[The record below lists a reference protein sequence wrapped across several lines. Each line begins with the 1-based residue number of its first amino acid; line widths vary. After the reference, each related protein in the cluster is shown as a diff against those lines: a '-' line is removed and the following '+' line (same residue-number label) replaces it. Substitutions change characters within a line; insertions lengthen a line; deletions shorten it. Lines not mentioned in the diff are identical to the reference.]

1 MAAPS
6 QPGLR
11 ASPEAAAAV
20 RICCLR
26 RPRQAFLRFQLYP
39 YKDLGMETNCLSDL
53 TDVCGQLTDPRAANA
68 KHKLTNILILAILG
82 VLAGANTWGA
92 VAAHARDRRDLLAEL
107 LDLSAGIPSHDTF
120 SRLFRLLDPD
130 AFERLFSMI
139 ITSLHNAAT
148 TAASTGAEQRELLSA
163 AIDGKV
169 SRRSFRGVDKKNPI
183 HMVSAWSSES
193 GLVLGQLSTHAKSN
207 EITAIPK
214 LLDTVDV
221 RGVVVTIDAMGCQR
235 DIAKKIIDKGGDYIL
250 QIKGNQPTLEQ
261 ETADAFEELPITAK
275 STPRPVETGHGRMES
290 RTLEAMPAAAAGVD
304 PELWP
309 GAKTVI
315 RLRSVRSVG
324 SECSAEDRYYLTSL
338 GDGDP
343 DDLLR
348 RCRGHWGIE
357 NSVHWCLDMT
367 FREDESRVREGH
379 GAENVSRLRRLTLN
393 LLLPAKKALK
403 RSLEQTRLKC
413 AWDFDFLIRV
423 ATGRVQAA

>member
-1 MAAPS
+1 
-6 QPGLR
+6 
-11 ASPEAAAAV
+11 
-20 RICCLR
+20 
-26 RPRQAFLRFQLYP
+26 
-39 YKDLGMETNCLSDL
+39 
-53 TDVCGQLTDPRAANA
+53 
-68 KHKLTNILILAILG
+68 
-82 VLAGANTWGA
+82 
-92 VAAHARDRRDLLAEL
+92 
-107 LDLSAGIPSHDTF
+107 
-120 SRLFRLLDPD
+120 
-130 AFERLFSMI
+130 MI

-221 RGVVVTIDAMGCQR
+221 RGVVVTIDAMGRQR

-290 RTLEAMPAAAAGVD
+290 RTLEAMLAAAAEID
-304 PELWP
+304 PAFWP
-309 GAKTVI
+309 RAK
-315 RLRSVRSVG
+315 RSSACGRSAAWVRVQ
-324 SECSAEDRYYLTSL
+324 AEDLYHLTSL
-338 GDGDP
+338 GDGNF

-348 RCRGHWGIE
+348 RAGPLG
-357 NSVHWCLDMT
+357 D
-367 FREDESRVREGH
+367 REQRVT
-379 GAENVSRLRRLTLN
+379 GA
-393 LLLPAKKALK
+393 
-403 RSLEQTRLKC
+403 
-413 AWDFDFLIRV
+413 
-423 ATGRVQAA
+423 

>member
-1 MAAPS
+1 MS
-6 QPGLR
+6 
-11 ASPEAAAAV
+11 AV
-20 RICCLR
+20 
-26 RPRQAFLRFQLYP
+26 
-39 YKDLGMETNCLSDL
+39 SS
-53 TDVCGQLTDPRAANA
+53 TDPRAANA

-82 VLAGANTWGA
+82 VLAGTNTWGA
-92 VAAHARDRRDLLAEL
+92 VAVHARDRRDLLAEL

-148 TAASTGAEQRELLSA
+148 TAASTGPSNASCSPRPSTARSA
-163 AIDGKV
+163 AAASAG
-169 SRRSFRGVDKKNPI
+169 STRRTPST
-183 HMVSAWSSES
+183 WSVAKLPRD
-193 GLVLGQLSTHAKSN
+193 GLVLGQLSTHQKSN

-250 QIKGNQPTLEQ
+250 RIKGDQPTLEQ
-261 ETADAFEELPITAK
+261 ETVDAFEELPITAK

-304 PELWP
+304 PELWL

-324 SECSAEDRYYLTSL
+324 SECSAEDRYYITSL

-393 LLLPAKKALK
+393 LLLPAKRVLK
-403 RSLEQTRLKC
+403 RSLEQTRLK
-413 AWDFDFLIRV
+413 LRG
-423 ATGRVQAA
+423 TSTS

>member
-11 ASPEAAAAV
+11 ASLEAAAAV

-26 RPRQAFLRFQLYP
+26 RPRQAFLRFQLNS

-183 HMVSAWSSES
+183 HMFSAWSSES
-193 GLVLGQLSTHAKSN
+193 GLVLGQLSTHQKSN

-275 STPRPVETGHGRMES
+275 STPKPVETGHGRMES

-304 PELWP
+304 PELWL

-324 SECSAEDRYYLTSL
+324 SACSAEDRYYLTSL

-393 LLLPAKKALK
+393 LLLPAKRVLK

-413 AWDFDFLIRV
+413 AWDFDFLIQV
-423 ATGRVQAA
+423 ATGQVQAA

>member
-1 MAAPS
+1 
-6 QPGLR
+6 
-11 ASPEAAAAV
+11 
-20 RICCLR
+20 
-26 RPRQAFLRFQLYP
+26 
-39 YKDLGMETNCLSDL
+39 
-53 TDVCGQLTDPRAANA
+53 
-68 KHKLTNILILAILG
+68 
-82 VLAGANTWGA
+82 
-92 VAAHARDRRDLLAEL
+92 
-107 LDLSAGIPSHDTF
+107 
-120 SRLFRLLDPD
+120 
-130 AFERLFSMI
+130 MI
-139 ITSLHNAAT
+139 ITSLHNAGT

-193 GLVLGQLSTHAKSN
+193 GLVLGQLSTHEKSN

-275 STPRPVETGHGRMES
+275 STLRPVETGHGRMES

-393 LLLPAKKALK
+393 LLLPAKRALK